1 MLEEIFRKGYKVVN
15 GDRMIGIVIISHGSF
30 AEHLVKSAE
39 LIVGKQE
46 KVTSVHML
54 EGESPEKFEEKL
66 RKAIK
71 TVKSSDGVL
80 ILADLFGG
88 STVRVA
94 AQFLF
99 EEENVEVVA
108 GVNMPML
115 LEVLLNRKHKD
126 LKSLVKIAIDAGK
139 NGVVDFRERLVKNKV
154 KD

>member
-1 MLEEIFRKGYKVVN
+1 M
-15 GDRMIGIVIISHGSF
+15 
-30 AEHLVKSAE
+30 
-39 LIVGKQE
+39 
-46 KVTSVHML
+46 
-54 EGESPEKFEEKL
+54 
-66 RKAIK
+66 
-71 TVKSSDGVL
+71 
-80 ILADLFGG
+80 
-88 STVRVA
+88 A

>member
-1 MLEEIFRKGYKVVN
+1 
-15 GDRMIGIVIISHGSF
+15 MIGIVLISHGNF

-46 KVTSVHML
+46 KVTSVHLL
-54 EGESPEKFEEKL
+54 EGESLEKFEEKL

-94 AQFLF
+94 ARFLF

-115 LEVLLNRKHKD
+115 LEVLLNREHKD

-139 NGVVDFRERLVKNKV
+139 NGVVDFREKLSKNKV